1 MKPVAE
7 NQLLNLSLSFSKEIV
22 LYHIQLKQWR
32 HYWLADQILR
42 AGTSIGAQVF
52 EAQHAESRKD
62 FIHKLK
68 IAAKEANECY
78 YWLKVVHVMDTIGD
92 INMLENNLNSI
103 IRLLSKIIQTS
114 TLNLTKR

>member
-1 MKPVAE
+1 MKPVSE
-7 NQLLNLSLSFSKEIV
+7 NQLLNLSLNFSREIV
-22 LYHIQLKQWR
+22 LYHVQLKQKR
-32 HYWLADQILR
+32 HFWLADQILR

-62 FIHKLK
+62 FVHKLK
-68 IAAKEANECY
+68 IAAKEANECF
-78 YWLKVVHVMDTIGD
+78 YWLNVLKVMDSIGD
-92 INMLENNLNSI
+92 TAYLEDILNSI